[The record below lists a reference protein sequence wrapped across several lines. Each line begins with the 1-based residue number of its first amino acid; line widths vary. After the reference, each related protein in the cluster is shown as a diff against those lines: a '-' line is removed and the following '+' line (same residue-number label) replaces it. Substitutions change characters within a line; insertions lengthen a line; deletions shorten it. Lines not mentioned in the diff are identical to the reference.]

1 MGVLIDGFIET
12 VKHEIKKQEG
22 ESLGD
27 LLAPLAISFVQ
38 PATSSVVKNIIGRVS
53 VKEQKEELWL
63 KLFCSGSSFKQFQ
76 DYYLFQI

>member
-27 LLAPLAISFVQ
+27 LLAPLAISLLQ
-38 PATSSVVKNIIGRVS
+38 PAISSVVKNIIGRV
-53 VKEQKEELWL
+53 KEQKEDL
-63 KLFCSGSSFKQFQ
+63 
-76 DYYLFQI
+76 